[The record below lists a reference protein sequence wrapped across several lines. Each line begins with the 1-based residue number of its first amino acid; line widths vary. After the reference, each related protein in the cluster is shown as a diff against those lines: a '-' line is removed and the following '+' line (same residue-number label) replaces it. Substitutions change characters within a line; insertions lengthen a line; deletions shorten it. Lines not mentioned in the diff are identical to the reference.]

1 MIRPERELKTLKRKE
16 SLRKKQ
22 IVIFLI
28 VAVIFIG
35 GGYWLGQVKE
45 KAAGGPVT
53 GENKAGDLTVKATG
67 AVLQP
72 GFYQVPPGSTVLEV
86 IFLASPAEEADLDLL
101 NLTEEVYNG
110 QDISVPLKPPG
121 QTEPVTNESQPAKK
135 TESVG
140 TPDRNVFSPPSGTSS
155 KTSGAAS
162 QNGSGSVISSPA
174 PASNSPVYGT
184 EQPAGVSTKVYDS
197 KKGN

>member
-28 VAVIFIG
+28 MAVIFIG

-45 KAAGGPVT
+45 KAAGGPVA
-53 GENKAGDLTVKATG
+53 GENKTGDLTVKVTG

-72 GFYQVPPGSTVLEV
+72 GVYQVPPGSTVLEV

-110 QDISVPLKPPG
+110 QDISVPLKTPV
-121 QTEPVTNESQPAKK
+121 QTDSVTNKSQPAKQ

-140 TPDRNVFSPPSGTSS
+140 TPDRNVFSPPSGTGS

-162 QNGSGSVISSPA
+162 QKGSVISSPA
-174 PASNSPVYGT
+174 PTSNSPVYGT

>member
-28 VAVIFIG
+28 MAVIFIG

-45 KAAGGPVT
+45 KAAGGPVA
-53 GENKAGDLTVKATG
+53 GENKTGDLTVEVTG

-72 GFYQVPPGSTVLEV
+72 GVYQVPPGSTVLEV
-86 IFLASPAEEADLDLL
+86 IYLASPAEEADLDLL

-110 QDISVPLKPPG
+110 QDIAVPLKTPV
-121 QTEPVTNESQPAKK
+121 QTDSVTNKSQPAKQ

-140 TPDRNVFSPPSGTSS
+140 TPDRNVFSPPSGTGS

-162 QNGSGSVISSPA
+162 QKGSVISSPA
-174 PASNSPVYGT
+174 PASNSPVNGT